1 MHTYTVFCAWYTL
14 ECFVHS
20 VYLGHFHELRSV
32 HASSMLWCLTSLVWS
47 PTSPDSSG
55 HLLSHEAWWW
65 GIPRADITHHLPGLP
80 EECQQGHCRQTALT
94 SEGQQ
99 RPSPPDPRLPGR
111 VCTKRRECQ
120 QHHTLAAHLS
130 ATAYSTCHMQLAIY
144 LHIHMYVLPILY
156 TLQIVLKII
165 QLVFYTP
172 NVKWT

>member
-1 MHTYTVFCAWYTL
+1 MYIHAHTLCTVFCAWYTQA
-14 ECFVHS
+14 FIHS

-32 HASSMLWCLTSLVWS
+32 HVSNMLWCLTSLLWS

-94 SEGQQ
+94 GEGQQ
-99 RPSPPDPRLPGR
+99 RPCPPDPRLPGR
-111 VCTKRRECQ
+111 VCTERRECQ

-130 ATAYSTCHMQLAIY
+130 ATFYSACHMQLAIY
-144 LHIHMYVLPILY
+144 PTYYSTYNIHTYVC
-156 TLQIVLKII
+156 
-165 QLVFYTP
+165 TP
-172 NVKWT
+172 HTVHTSNSP